1 MPQEYAEFNLVI
13 VTGTVLL
20 LVLVSFIVL
29 FMLFYQR
36 RYFNQERKINLIR
49 EESERELLKAQLE
62 IQEVE
67 LKRVSQEI
75 HDNSGQ
81 MLSLAKLNLNVI
93 HSRMPSTDTNAS
105 LLKET
110 KELIGDI
117 INDLRNLSK
126 SLSSDIVERLG
137 FIKALQFET
146 DRLCRTNLFLCDIC
160 VEGSSRRLN
169 NDLEIILFR
178 IAQESIQNI
187 IKHSRA
193 ENVKIS
199 VKFSEES
206 LDFSIVDDGIG
217 FKTDDNGQGI
227 KGIEGSGLQNIYSRA
242 KLIGGNLTINSNQT
256 GTSIQLKL
264 PINKITQLSI

>member
-36 RYFNQERKINLIR
+36 RYFNQERKINFIR

-93 HSRMPSTDTNAS
+93 QSRMPSTDMNAL

-146 DRLCRTNLFLCDIC
+146 DRLDVQIYFC
-160 VEGSSRRLN
+160 VIFVLKV
-169 NDLEIILFR
+169 
-178 IAQESIQNI
+178 A
-187 IKHSRA
+187 
-193 ENVKIS
+193 
-199 VKFSEES
+199 
-206 LDFSIVDDGIG
+206 VDG
-217 FKTDDNGQGI
+217 
-227 KGIEGSGLQNIYSRA
+227 
-242 KLIGGNLTINSNQT
+242 
-256 GTSIQLKL
+256 
-264 PINKITQLSI
+264 